1 MKSSIYPC
9 IWFNGNAQEAAEHYC
24 VAFANAGVK
33 ICTPMVVKA
42 NPSVSFFTICE
53 SAAESDHAWNIL
65 TEEEMV

>member
-33 ICTPMVVKA
+33 ICTPMVLKA
-42 NPSVSFFTICE
+42 NPSVSFLPSVNLQLNLIMPGTY
-53 SAAESDHAWNIL
+53 
-65 TEEEMV
+65 